1 MTGRSDIC
9 LARTMSLPP
18 SPTSEIDCAPVEL
31 EAVTLADMEVDT
43 EEDVEVDAEVAEEE
57 DVEVEPE
64 IETEEEAEEEVEAE
78 AEAEEEDEETIC
90 FRLPTAVVTRAE
102 MRKHVLA
109 EVVLWLTGPVL
120 TAAKAV
126 APEEEEDESGPVG
139 QLFLIV
145 GALRSTLPTDRGDAL
160 GAAAAITAETCQRF
174 LLDSDATSANPVED
188 LMMDYVDEITV
199 DGEQTLQDLWNYS
212 PFDALREAP
221 PLNDEDYDGEEA
233 EALVPNSLIQFL
245 QTPLAFH
252 VPVGA
257 LVAVIIVV
265 VAYLF
270 LVAVVTY
277 KKH

>member
-18 SPTSEIDCAPVEL
+18 SPTSEIECAPVEL
-31 EAVTLADMEVDT
+31 EAVVDAEEDMEVDAEVALVDT
-43 EEDVEVDAEVAEEE
+43 EEEEDVEVDAEVDA
-57 DVEVEPE
+57 EVEPE
-64 IETEEEAEEEVEAE
+64 EEE
-78 AEAEEEDEETIC
+78 EETIC

-126 APEEEEDESGPVG
+126 APEEEEDEGGAVG
-139 QLFLIV
+139 QLIQIM

-188 LMMDYVDEITV
+188 LMMDYIDEITV

-212 PFDALREAP
+212 PFEALREAP
-221 PLNDEDYDGEEA
+221 PLNDEDYDAEEA
-233 EALVPNSLIQFL
+233 EALVPNSLLTFL

-252 VPVGA
+252 VPVWA

-270 LVAVVTY
+270 LVAVVKY
-277 KKH
+277 NKH